1 MSRSPRQLVAFWMLA
16 LLVGGGVFWLTC
28 LTEPAL
34 HATLNFGTEY
44 GQMASDPFGL
54 IGKFPHRIL
63 SPLVAN
69 LLGLGGD
76 RYWLFAHGCT
86 VLLIAMWFAAA
97 RLLGARWWQALLLTL
112 VLGFTGAVQLFK
124 GHVGYPDPVTFLL
137 LTATI
142 VAVDR
147 PRLFWLLQFCSVMH
161 HEQILFFWPW
171 LLYWRH
177 QTARRTQFPRE
188 GAATVRWRDDLIGGA
203 IVAGLYVAWRYY
215 VGLHARDQVLT
226 MQHYSALDYFPVGT
240 VGLVALNL
248 LSTYIWF
255 GLLPLLVAW
264 HGFRDGWRRAGIG
277 ILLFIA
283 CQHAVFGVAH
293 DVYRFTCFLFVP
305 VLFAGL
311 RLLRQRF
318 GALILLLIGGASGAA
333 IKLQA
338 PVFVEIGTAVLVEQT
353 PNGLAVRAD
362 PVHTI
367 VPEVIPAYWGTFAA
381 YGVCLIATLW
391 LGWFWARRS
400 RQQEPSEGPA
410 DALPGSPAS

>member
-1 MSRSPRQLVAFWMLA
+1 MSRSPRQLVAFWMSA
-16 LLVGGGVFWLTC
+16 LVVGAGVFWLTC
-28 LTEPAL
+28 LTEPAQR
-34 HATLNFGTEY
+34 ATLNFGTEY
-44 GQMASDPFGL
+44 GQMATDPFGL
-54 IGKFPHRIL
+54 VGKFPHRIL

-69 LLGLGGD
+69 VLGLGGD
-76 RYWLFAHGCT
+76 RYGLFAHGCT
-86 VLLIAMWFAAA
+86 ALLIAMWFAAA
-97 RLLGARWWQALLLTL
+97 RLLGANWWQALLLTTTL
-112 VLGFTGAVQLFK
+112 AFTGTVQLFK

-142 VAVDR
+142 VAVER
-147 PRLFWLLQFCSVMH
+147 PRWFWGLQFLSLMH

-177 QTARRTQFPRE
+177 HSARREQFPSE
-188 GAATVRWRDDLIGGA
+188 GSGPLRWRDDLIGGA
-203 IVAGLYVAWRYY
+203 VVVALYVAWRFY
-215 VGLHARDQVLT
+215 VGANAQNQTLT
-226 MQHYSALDYFPVGT
+226 MEHYSALDYFPVGT
-240 VGLVALNL
+240 LGLASLNV

-277 ILLFIA
+277 ILLFIV

-311 RLLRQRF
+311 RLLREPF
-318 GALILLLIGGASGAA
+318 GALVLLLLAVESIVA

-353 PNGLAVRAD
+353 PNGLAVRPD

-367 VPEVIPAYWGTFAA
+367 VPEVIPAFWRTFAI
-381 YGVCLIATLW
+381 YGGCLIATVLHGW
-391 LGWFWARRS
+391 LWARRS
-400 RQQEPSEGPA
+400 GATEQSTASA
-410 DALPGSPAS
+410 D